1 MNLNMP
7 GWKEYKDD
15 ALGPK
20 EEVVW
25 WYYGWDS
32 CPTNTDILTRG
43 TILHRI
49 NACGMAFSSLYVG
62 YSKARLISL
71 WLRNRLLLG
80 SAAMLY
86 ANFNM
91 GTLYICQY
99 FIPSDSD
106 V

>member
-1 MNLNMP
+1 
-7 GWKEYKDD
+7 
-15 ALGPK
+15 
-20 EEVVW
+20 
-25 WYYGWDS
+25 
-32 CPTNTDILTRG
+32 
-43 TILHRI
+43 
-49 NACGMAFSSLYVG
+49 MAFSSLNVG